1 MIDRRISAS
10 DKELKAP
17 STARYPA
24 QLHQTRSLG
33 PSATCPVPLAAQRGG
48 RAGRARLRYTRR
60 MTRGWRR
67 PLGRVV
73 GPVLAA
79 ALLVGGCSGDG
90 QQAEPTPSR
99 WTSPATSASPGPS
112 APERS
117 LASSPQASTS
127 TAVTPTADAGGA
139 PEVAVSGSP
148 PSRGPVRLER
158 WFDREL
164 SGGGLRLGAER
175 ERASAYR
182 SYNVSYRSQ
191 DLRIS
196 GVINV
201 PRGRG
206 PFPAVVLAHGY
217 IDPAI
222 YVRGQGMPRERRSL
236 ASAGYI
242 ALHVDYRN
250 HAASDDDPALQRTA
264 RLGYSVDLLNAVLAL
279 RATDAVPVD
288 DDRIALMGRS
298 MGGGVVYRAL
308 QMAPG
313 LVDAGVVFASV
324 SSDEA
329 DNYAQFS
336 GPSPYWE
343 YIRQRWGTPESN
355 PAFWEGISADQH
367 SRPRHGARAHAP
379 RHAGLHLPAPVG
391 SAQPA
396 RHATGGGRRHPAVVR
411 ERRAHVRRR
420 RPRPGDAPHRRVP
433 RAQPG
438 VTAACLGLRIHD
450 RARAETYP
458 AVSPNPAVLSGEK
471 RRVRTPARSRCRP
484 AGGPIRGP
492 ERLVRSALPCRVPSA
507 CPAVGAGGP
516 RHAQARRR
524 AALARGT

>member
-1 MIDRRISAS
+1 MIDRRIKAS

-17 STARYPA
+17 SNPRYPA
-24 QLHQTRSLG
+24 QMGPTGSLG
-33 PSATCPVPLAAQRGG
+33 PSATCPSPLMAPRAGH
-48 RAGRARLRYTRR
+48 AGRARLRYTRW

-99 WTSPATSASPGPS
+99 STSPATSASPGPS

-117 LASSPQASTS
+117 LAASPQAPAS

-139 PEVAVSGSP
+139 PEVAVSGPP

-175 ERASAYR
+175 ERTSAYR
-182 SYNVSYRSQ
+182 SYDVSYRSQ

-264 RLGYSVDLLNAVLAL
+264 RLGYSVDVLNAVLAL

-308 QMAPG
+308 R
-313 LVDAGVVFASV
+313 D
-324 SSDEA
+324 
-329 DNYAQFS
+329 
-336 GPSPYWE
+336 
-343 YIRQRWGTPESN
+343 
-355 PAFWEGISADQH
+355 
-367 SRPRHGARAHAP
+367 GARA
-379 RHAGLHLPAPVG
+379 
-391 SAQPA
+391 
-396 RHATGGGRRHPAVVR
+396 GGRRRGVR
-411 ERRAHVRRR
+411 
-420 RPRPGDAPHRRVP
+420 
-433 RAQPG
+433 
-438 VTAACLGLRIHD
+438 LGLLR
-450 RARAETYP
+450 RGGQLRP
-458 AVSPNPAVLSGEK
+458 VL
-471 RRVRTPARSRCRP
+471 R
-484 AGGPIRGP
+484 
-492 ERLVRSALPCRVPSA
+492 ALPVLG
-507 CPAVGAGGP
+507 V
-516 RHAQARRR
+516 RR
-524 AALARGT
+524 AALGHPWTTTRRSGTGSRPTSTSTASPSRCSCITAPRTPPARPAGRGTPPARWSGPGSTSPCGGTRARGTRSATPPSTGRCAAPSRSSSAT